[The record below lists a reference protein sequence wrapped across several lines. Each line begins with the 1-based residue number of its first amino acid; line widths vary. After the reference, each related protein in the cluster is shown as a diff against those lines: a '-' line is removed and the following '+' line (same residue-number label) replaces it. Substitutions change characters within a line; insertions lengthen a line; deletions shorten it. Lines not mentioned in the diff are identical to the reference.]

1 MEHALR
7 CLLILMGRKA
17 PPTERAPWAV
27 GLARTARSTRP
38 APPVRFPWPLATHLR
53 ARSVRAPYP
62 RYPPSRSC
70 ATPLPPALEARDACL
85 AHRLDLLAEAF
96 RNPELHALRMAACIK
111 ARGGSLRPVL
121 AIRPDAQA
129 FPIVSDLCAVL
140 PTVTAYPVP
149 DTS

>member
-1 MEHALR
+1 MLEHALR
-7 CLLILMGRKA
+7 CLLILMVRKA

-27 GLARTARSTRP
+27 GLAR
-38 APPVRFPWPLATHLR
+38 
-53 ARSVRAPYP
+53 SVRAPYP
-62 RYPPSRSC
+62 RHPPSRSR
-70 ATPLPPALEARDACL
+70 ATPLPPAPETRDVRL

-96 RNPELHALRMAACIK
+96 RNPEPHALRMAAYIK
-111 ARGGSLRPVL
+111 ARGGRLRPVL

-129 FPIVSDLCAVL
+129 LRIVSDLCAVL